1 MMKFHYIAKDTNSM
15 NNTERKKVSRERAK
29 STLSTKE
36 ALADWLIKQVAILH
50 GSDSN
55 FDINSIFY
63 ESLTDEQKK
72 NAEKILSKEWN
83 EKIHAVI
90 I

>member
-1 MMKFHYIAKDTNSM
+1 MTK
-15 NNTERKKVSRERAK
+15 NNTERKRESRERAK

-36 ALADWLIKQVAILH
+36 ALAEWLIRQMAILY

-63 ESLTDEQKK
+63 ESLDDTQKK
-72 NAEKILSKEWN
+72 NVEKILSKEWN

-90 I
+90 L